1 MIYKIEPTRI
11 QLVIVCILNLL
22 STRQASFIIFST
34 RTILSF
40 VNEYKKL
47 NWFNIVRMREKQLP
61 RNIAILLKSFSMVF
75 MLCLLTLSTLNLF
88 GGYSNAL
95 ASETIEIPEQNRF
108 TDLGGNLN
116 IAGVVRND
124 GDIPVR
130 VVVGLNTTNKIPND
144 GTSTESERIPSTVQS
159 ATYGRIVYP
168 SSSSPFKFVVPSG
181 ELVLGKAFIMNI
193 KHEPVPL
200 YDNLILNYS
209 NVPVGDDK
217 ALVGTVKNTGPLDL
231 YDVSVYAS
239 VHNNNRTQVDSV
251 KSNSIPVVKSG
262 QELPFSAVPDAS
274 VKKSVMYFSCAGLD
288 FDEPMTTLKVD
299 DDQFIPYDL
308 QALAKI
314 SSLEYVNVTDSIS
327 FGVKHYNPD
336 GGDLSLKVPQL
347 SQNQTIL
354 VKMDDEMYDNASVEM
369 DGKTIHVDLFV
380 PPGDHE
386 IDIQGVRDNV

>member
-1 MIYKIEPTRI
+1 MIT
-11 QLVIVCILNLL
+11 
-22 STRQASFIIFST
+22 
-34 RTILSF
+34 SF
-40 VNEYKKL
+40 VNDYKKL
-47 NWFNIVRMREKQLP
+47 KWFNIVRMREKQLP

-95 ASETIEIPEQNRF
+95 ASETIDIPEQNRF

-144 GTSTESERIPSTVQS
+144 GTSTESEQIPSTVQS
-159 ATYGRIVYP
+159 TTYGRIVYP

-181 ELVLGKAFIMNI
+181 ELVLGTAFIVNI
-193 KHEPVPL
+193 KQEPVPL

-239 VHNNNRTQVDSV
+239 VHNNNRTQIDSV

-274 VKKSVMYFSCAGLD
+274 VIKSVTYFSCAGLD

-308 QALAKI
+308 RALAKI

>member
-1 MIYKIEPTRI
+1 MISWLSI
-11 QLVIVCILNLL
+11 CILYLF
-22 STRQASFIIFST
+22 STRQVSFIIC
-34 RTILSF
+34 LCQDDNVF
-40 VNEYKKL
+40 VNDYKKL
-47 NWFNIVRMREKQLP
+47 KWFNIVRMTEKQLP
-61 RNIAILLKSFSMVF
+61 RNIAILLQSFSMVF
-75 MLCLLTLSTLNLF
+75 MLCLFTLSTLYLF
-88 GGYSNAL
+88 GLYSNAL
-95 ASETIEIPEQNRF
+95 ASGTIEIPEQNRF
-108 TDLGGNLN
+108 TDLSGNLN

-130 VVVGLNTTNKIPND
+130 VVVGLNTTNKIPNA
-144 GTSTESERIPSTVQS
+144 GAFTESEQIPSTVQS
-159 ATYGRIVYP
+159 TTYGRIVYP
-168 SSSSPFKFVVPSG
+168 STSSPFKFVVPSG
-181 ELVLGKAFIMNI
+181 ERVDGKAFIVNI
-193 KHEPVPL
+193 KQEPVPL

-217 ALVGTVKNTGPLDL
+217 ALVGTVKNMGPLDL

-239 VHNNNRTQVDSV
+239 VHNNNRTQIDSV

-262 QELPFSAVPDAS
+262 QELPFIAIPDAS
-274 VKKSVMYFSCAGLD
+274 VEKSVMYFSCAGLD

>member
-1 MIYKIEPTRI
+1 MVQY
-11 QLVIVCILNLL
+11 C
-22 STRQASFIIFST
+22 ADD
-34 RTILSF
+34 
-40 VNEYKKL
+40 
-47 NWFNIVRMREKQLP
+47 EKQLP
-61 RNIAILLKSFSMVF
+61 KNIAILLQSFSIVF
-75 MLCLLTLSTLNLF
+75 MLSLLTLSTLNLF
-88 GGYSNAL
+88 GVYTNAL
-95 ASETIEIPEQNRF
+95 ASETIEIPEQNQF
-108 TDLGGNLN
+108 TDLSGNLN

-130 VVVGLNTTNKIPND
+130 VVVGLNTTNKIPNA
-144 GTSTESERIPSTVQS
+144 GASTESERIPSTVQS
-159 ATYGRIVYP
+159 TTYGRIVYP

-181 ELVLGKAFIMNI
+181 EPVVGEAFIVNI
-193 KHEPVPL
+193 KQEPVPL

-209 NVPVGDDK
+209 NVPIGDDK
-217 ALVGTVKNTGPLDL
+217 ALIGTVKNMGPLDL

-239 VHNNNRTQVDSV
+239 VHNNNRTQIDSV

-262 QELPFSAVPDAS
+262 QELPFIAIPDAS

-314 SSLEYVNVTDSIS
+314 SSLEYVNLTDSIS

>member
-1 MIYKIEPTRI
+1 MYSNFTFYK
-11 QLVIVCILNLL
+11 
-22 STRQASFIIFST
+22 ASNYSLYVST
-34 RTILSF
+34 RTIISF

-47 NWFNIVRMREKQLP
+47 NWFNIVGMREKQLP

-75 MLCLLTLSTLNLF
+75 MLCLLTLSTFNLF

-95 ASETIEIPEQNRF
+95 AFETLEIPEQNRF

-144 GTSTESERIPSTVQS
+144 GTSTESEPSTVQS
-159 ATYGRIVYP
+159 TTYGRIVYP

-181 ELVLGKAFIMNI
+181 ELVLGKASIVNI
-193 KHEPVPL
+193 KQEPIPL

-209 NVPVGDDK
+209 NIPEGDDK

-239 VHNNNRTQVDSV
+239 VHNNNRTQIDSV

-274 VKKSVMYFSCAGLD
+274 VKESVMYFSCAGLD

-386 IDIQGVRDNV
+386 IDIQGVRDDV